1 MTAEPVLGART
12 LVEAFEEQVRGTPD
26 AVAVECDG
34 HVVTYAELNAHA
46 DRLARLLAARGA
58 GPEEL
63 VALLLP
69 RSVDLVVAI
78 LAVAKTGAAYVPLDC
93 GHPAARNQLILGEAR
108 PVLVVGRSRTV
119 EDLPGATG
127 RTLLLDAL
135 PRGGEIS
142 GTDVEDTERVRPAH
156 PDSSVYVLYTS
167 GSTGVPKGVVVTAA
181 NVDNVLREFT
191 ARLRLSPLDRFL
203 ALTTVGFDISGL
215 ELFVPLLCGACVVL
229 ATEEDQ
235 RDPVRLA
242 RILGRGDI
250 TAVQATPALWQSLLE
265 TTDVDLG
272 GTRVLVGGEALREN
286 LAAMLLATAR
296 EVTNCYGPTETT
308 IYSTVK
314 VLRTARDAVSIGTPI
329 RETRAHVLDGALRP
343 VRTGVLGEL
352 YLGGAGV
359 ARGYFGRPGLTA
371 ERFVADPFGPPGT
384 RMYRTGDLVRRGADG
399 ELEFVGRADSQV
411 KIRGFRVELGEVEAA
426 ACALPAVTRAA
437 ATVREDTVGGRRLV
451 LYVVPDRGADVEPG
465 ELRRLLATHLPDYM
479 VPSAV
484 VVLSRFPLTPN
495 GKLDRAA
502 LPAPDYGRAAG
513 AGTPAD
519 AREAALCQLFAE
531 MLGVAR
537 VGVTDSFLDLGG
549 HSLMA
554 TRLLGRIRTELGAE
568 LTIRDFFSGPTVREA
583 ARRLGS
589 PVAPRPV
596 PGRMPRPDRAPL
608 SHAQRR
614 LWFLSQLEG
623 HGATYNIPLT
633 LRLLGRLDVDA
644 LRAAL
649 ADVVARHESL
659 RTVFPQTES
668 GEPWQRVLAAA
679 DAVPGLT
686 VVHGDDP
693 EETARLRH
701 TFLREGFD
709 LSAQPPLRARL
720 VWTGQDEH
728 ELLLVVHHI
737 AGDGWSMV
745 PLAKDLFHAYAARR
759 AGRPPEFAELPLQYV
774 DFTLWQ
780 REQLGAADDP
790 TSRHARQL
798 EFWKAA
804 LAGMPEQLELPFDR
818 GRPARA
824 SYRGDTVSFTVE
836 PELHRDLARLARN
849 ERATVFM
856 AVHAV
861 LAVLLTRLGAGT
873 DIPIGSPV
881 AGRDDDVLRDLVG
894 FFVNTVVLRTD
905 TSGDPGFRQLLRRVR
920 DADLDAF
927 THRELPFETLVEA
940 MNPARSLARHP
951 LFQVLLVAQNTE
963 RELFALDGLEV
974 AAAEPAIGVAKF
986 DLSFSMTE
994 RVSADDATAGID
1006 VVVEFA
1012 TELFDHATVERLV
1025 GYFVRLL
1032 RAVLA
1037 DPEEPI
1043 SGLAMMPEHERL
1055 VVLEK
1060 WNDTAH
1066 PVPPLTLPA
1075 LLAAQAAR
1083 TPAAVAVRY
1092 EDESLSYADLDAR
1105 SNRMAR
1111 LLIELG
1117 AGPEETVALVAP
1129 RSVEM
1134 LVAMLG
1140 IVKAGAAYLPVDP
1153 DYPDERIDFML
1164 RDCAPICVLTTTA
1177 MAARTPGNARRIV
1190 LDSDVG
1196 RDLATRS
1203 TAAITDATRTRPL
1216 LPAHPVYVIYT
1227 SGSTGRPKGVVL
1239 PGQAMVNLL
1248 AWHAEVVGGGTGTTT
1263 AQFASLSFDA
1273 AAQEIF
1279 SALTSGKTLA
1289 VPREDVRKDTQQ
1301 LVRWMARYRVNEL
1314 FAPTPVVES
1323 VSEAARELDLE
1334 LPDLR
1339 EIAQAGEALT
1349 LHQSIREFCARV
1361 PDRRVHNYYGP
1372 TETHV
1377 VTGFTVPRE
1386 MVATGEPPPIGG
1398 PIWNTRTYVLDRSLR
1413 PVPVGVPG
1421 ELYLAG
1427 VQTARGYLKR
1437 PALTAARFVAD
1448 PYGEPGSRM
1457 YRTGDLARWRA
1468 DGALDFLGRHDFQV
1482 KIRGFRVEL
1491 GEIEVVLARL
1501 PDVARV
1507 LVVARE
1513 DRAGDRRLVAYVVPR
1528 AGHQADP
1535 AGLRQAA
1542 AKVLPEY
1549 MVPAAIVVL
1558 DTFPLTPNGKVDRAA
1573 LPAPDYTAASRG
1585 VAPRDERE
1593 EHLCRLFADI
1603 LGVPVVGADDN
1614 FFDLGG
1620 HSLLATR
1627 LIGRIRTE
1635 TSRELNII
1643 DLFDSPTVQG
1653 VAERMTGAPRTRP
1666 SLRAMRTTESS

>member
-1 MTAEPVLGART
+1 MTEEPLLGGRT
-12 LVEAFEEQVRGTPD
+12 LVAAFEDQVRATPEV
-26 AVAVECDG
+26 VAVECDG
-34 HVVTYAELNAHA
+34 HVVTYTELNAA
-46 DRLARLLAARGA
+46 ANRLARLLVSRGA

-69 RSVDLVVAI
+69 RSLDLVVAM
-78 LAVAKTGAAYVPLDC
+78 LAVAKTGAAYVPLDP
-93 GHPAARNQLILGEAR
+93 GHPAGRNRLILGEAR

-119 EDLPGATG
+119 PDLPDVTE

-135 PRGGEIS
+135 PRVLDIS
-142 GTDVEDTERVRPAH
+142 GADVEDAERVRPAH
-156 PDSSVYVLYTS
+156 RDSPAYVLYTS
-167 GSTGVPKGVVVTAA
+167 GSTGVPKGVVVTSA
-181 NVDNVLREFT
+181 NVDNLLREFT

-203 ALTTVGFDISGL
+203 ALTTVGFDIAGL
-215 ELFVPLLCGACVVL
+215 ELFAPLLTGARVVL

-235 RDPVRLA
+235 RDATRLA

-250 TAVQATPALWQSLLE
+250 TVVQATPALWQSLLE

-272 GTRVLVGGEALREN
+272 GTRVLVGGEALREK
-286 LAAMLLATAR
+286 LAARLLATAR
-296 EVTNCYGPTETT
+296 EVTNGYGPTETT
-308 IYSTVK
+308 IYSTAK
-314 VLRTARDAVSIGTPI
+314 TLRTARDAVSIGTPI
-329 RETRAHVLDGALRP
+329 RETRAHVLDGSLRQ
-343 VRTGVLGEL
+343 VGTGVLGEL

-371 ERFVADPFGPPGT
+371 ERFVADPFGPPGA
-384 RMYRTGDLVRRGADG
+384 RMYRTGDLVRRRADG
-399 ELEFVGRADSQV
+399 ELEFVGRLDSQV
-411 KIRGFRVELGEVEAA
+411 KIRGFRVELGEVEVA
-426 ACALPAVTRAA
+426 ACALPSVTRAA

-451 LYVVPDRGADVEPG
+451 LYVVLGRGEDVEPG
-465 ELRRLLATHLPDYM
+465 ELRRVLARILPDYM

-484 VVLSRFPLTPN
+484 VVLSRLPLTPT
-495 GKLDRAA
+495 GKLDRSA
-502 LPAPDYGRAAG
+502 LPAPDYGRVAG
-513 AGTPAD
+513 DRIPAD
-519 AREAALCQLFAE
+519 TREAELCRLFAE
-531 MLGVAR
+531 VLGVSR
-537 VGVTDSFLDLGG
+537 VGVTDSFLDMGG

-554 TRLLGRIRTELGAE
+554 TRLLSRIRAELGAE
-568 LTIRDFFSGPTVREA
+568 LTIRDFFSGPTVREV
-583 ARRLGS
+583 ARRLAS
-589 PVAPRPV
+589 PAAPRPV
-596 PGRMPRPDRAPL
+596 PGPMPRPDRPPL
-608 SHAQRR
+608 SYAQHR
-614 LWFLSQLEG
+614 LWFLNQLEG
-623 HGATYNIPLT
+623 HGATYNIPLR
-633 LRLLGRLDVDA
+633 LRLRGRLDVAA

-659 RTVFPQTES
+659 RTVFPLTES
-668 GEPWQRVLAAA
+668 GEPWQRVLAVA
-679 DAVPGLT
+679 DTVPGLP
-686 VVHGDDP
+686 VVHGDDL
-693 EETARLRH
+693 EETARLCD
-701 TFLREGFD
+701 TFLRDGFD
-709 LSAQPPLRARL
+709 LSEQPPLRARL
-720 VWTGQDEH
+720 VRTGQDEH
-728 ELLLVVHHI
+728 LLLLVVHHI

-745 PLAKDLFHAYAARR
+745 PLAKDLFRAYAARC
-759 AGRPPEFAELPLQYV
+759 AGRPPGFSELPLQYL

-790 TSRHARQL
+790 ASRHARQL
-798 EFWKAA
+798 EFWRAA
-804 LAGMPEQLELPFDR
+804 LAGLPEQLELPYDR

-824 SYRGDTVSFTVE
+824 SYRGDTVSFTIGA
-836 PELHRDLARLARN
+836 ELHRDLAGLARS

-861 LAVLLTRLGAGT
+861 LAVLLTRSGAGT

-894 FFVNTVVLRTD
+894 FFVNTLVLRTD

-920 DADLDAF
+920 DVDLDAF
-927 THRELPFETLVEA
+927 THREMPFESLVETA
-940 MNPARSLARHP
+940 NPARSLARHP
-951 LFQVLLVAQNTE
+951 LFQVMLVAQNSE
-963 RELFALDGLEV
+963 QELPALDGLEV
-974 AAAEPAIGVAKF
+974 AAEEPAIGVAKF

-994 RVSADDATAGID
+994 RASADNATAGID
-1006 VVVEFA
+1006 VVVEYA
-1012 TELFDHATVERLV
+1012 TELFDQATVARLA

-1032 RAVLA
+1032 HAVVA

-1043 SGLAMMPEHERL
+1043 SRLAMMPEHERF

-1066 PVPPLTLPA
+1066 PVAPLTLPA

-1083 TPAAVAVRY
+1083 TPDAVAVRY
-1092 EDESLSYADLDAR
+1092 EHESLSYADLDSR
-1105 SNRMAR
+1105 SNQMAR

-1140 IVKAGAAYLPVDP
+1140 IVKAGAAYLPVDS

-1177 MAARTPGNARRIV
+1177 MAARTPGNTRRIL
-1190 LDSDVG
+1190 LDSNDVSH
-1196 RDLATRS
+1196 DLATRS
-1203 TAAITDATRTRPL
+1203 AAEITDAVRTRRL

-1239 PGQAMVNLL
+1239 PAEAMVNLL
-1248 AWHAEVVGGGTGTTT
+1248 AWHAQMMGGGTGTTT

-1289 VPREDVRKDTQQ
+1289 VPRDEVRKDTQQ
-1301 LVRWMARYRVNEL
+1301 LVRWMAHHQVNEL
-1314 FAPTPVVES
+1314 FAPTPVVEA

-1334 LPDLR
+1334 LPALR

-1349 LHQSIREFCARV
+1349 LHQSIREFCARGRN
-1361 PDRRVHNYYGP
+1361 RRLHNYYGP

-1377 VTGFTVPRE
+1377 VTGFTVPGT
-1386 MVATGEPPPIGG
+1386 MVDTGEPPPIGG
-1398 PIWNTRTYVLDRSLR
+1398 PIWNTRTYVLDHSLR

-1427 VQTARGYLKR
+1427 VQTARGYLNR
-1437 PALTAARFVAD
+1437 PALTAERFVAD

-1457 YRTGDLARWRA
+1457 YRTGDLARWRK
-1468 DGALDFLGRHDFQV
+1468 DGTLDFLGRRDFQV

-1491 GEIEVVLARL
+1491 GEIEVVLAQL

-1507 LVVARE
+1507 LVMARE
-1513 DRAGDRRLVAYVVPR
+1513 ERAGDKRLVAYVVSR
-1528 AGHQADP
+1528 TGHLTDP
-1535 AGLRQAA
+1535 AALRRAA

-1573 LPAPDYTAASRG
+1573 LPAPDYTGLSRG
-1585 VAPRDERE
+1585 VAPRNERE

-1603 LGVPVVGADDN
+1603 LGLPAVGADDN

-1627 LIGRIRTE
+1627 LIGRIRAE
-1635 TSRELNII
+1635 TKCELNVA

-1653 VAERMTGAPRTRP
+1653 VAECMTEPTRRRP
-1666 SLRAMRTTESS
+1666 ALRSMRTNRS